1 MDAADTAAPEGRNAL
16 SQLWGTDG
24 KDRLVPVHEC
34 DIAVV
39 TYEAL
44 MDELRRAK
52 RSEPRFLPPPG
63 ANQGF

>member
-1 MDAADTAAPEGRNAL
+1 MDAADVAAPEGRNAL

-24 KDRLVPVHEC
+24 NDRLVPVDEC

-52 RSEPRFLPPPG
+52 RSEP
-63 ANQGF
+63 QH